1 MKYSS
6 HLTENNISYI
16 EHMKRAFSISYRMI
30 STGLKMIVHGI
41 IPCVWITAATDTV
54 NQLNIEL
61 NGVPSRLS
69 RRDFL

>member
-1 MKYSS
+1 
-6 HLTENNISYI
+6 
-16 EHMKRAFSISYRMI
+16 MKRAFSISYRMI